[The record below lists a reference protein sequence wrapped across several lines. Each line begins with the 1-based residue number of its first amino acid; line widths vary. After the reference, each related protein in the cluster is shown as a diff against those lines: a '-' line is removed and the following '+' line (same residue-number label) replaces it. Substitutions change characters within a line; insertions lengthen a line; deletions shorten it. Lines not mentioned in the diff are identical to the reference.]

1 MLQTT
6 IKLLLYLTF
15 IAGFLMIYRQ
25 HGVSFTVHFFV
36 VYIIFAIFDVSLILK
51 FVRENTG
58 QVPGSV
64 KKTN

>member
-25 HGVSFTVHFFV
+25 HGVPFTVHFFV
-36 VYIIFAIFDVSLILK
+36 VYIIFAIFDVSLILR

-58 QVPGSV
+58 QMPGSI